1 MKIRDHDMYIMD
13 ARTIIDETLKDLIS
27 RKEIIEKTLELGC
40 GNNISAYM
48 KLYKEAIELKKDI
61 SNAIISLGKFSP
73 QTLNELKASSTFLED
88 RIKNKILDIKLMD
101 E

>member
-1 MKIRDHDMYIMD
+1 
-13 ARTIIDETLKDLIS
+13 
-27 RKEIIEKTLELGC
+27 
-40 GNNISAYM
+40 M

-73 QTLNELKASSTFLED
+73 QILNELKASSTFLED